1 MASLVSRSLRNPVRR
16 ALLALAVPLSL
27 SLAAGSAFAQAW
39 PSKPITLVVPFPPGG
54 PTDVASRIVAQK
66 MSLALKQNI
75 VIDNRSGASGTVGA
89 ATAARAP
96 ADGYTFVMLATP
108 TLLASHLYGPTG
120 GYDIFKNFTPVGSV
134 YDLPIVLV
142 VNPKSLPEVTNLQ
155 SLIAKAKAEGGK
167 LNYTTAGAGSFG
179 HLTTEQLKTIGK
191 FDMQHVPYR
200 GSAPAVTDLIGGQ
213 VPAMFSDLVA
223 VIPHIRAGKLRA
235 IAVGSAKRVSLLPD
249 VPTVA
254 EQGFPGFDAT
264 SWGGLL
270 APVGTPKDVV
280 DRMSAA
286 LKNALADKEVQD
298 KLESVGSFAAYRT
311 PEQTGVRMKQD
322 FERWGKVIRDNH
334 ITNQ

>member
-1 MASLVSRSLRNPVRR
+1 MASLAFRSLRNPLRR
-16 ALLALAVPLSL
+16 ALLALALP
-27 SLAAGSAFAQAW
+27 LAAGTAFAQAW
-39 PSKPITLVVPFPPGG
+39 PAKPITLIVPFPPGG

-66 MSLALKQNI
+66 MSVALKQSI

-89 ATAARAP
+89 AAAARATP
-96 ADGYTFVMLATP
+96 DGYTFVMLATP

-120 GYDIFKNFTPVGSV
+120 YDIFRNFTPVGSV

-142 VNPKSLPEVTNLQ
+142 VNPKSLPDVTGVQ
-155 SLIAKAKAEGGK
+155 GLIAKAKAEGGK
-167 LNYTTAGAGSFG
+167 LNYTSAGAGSFG

-213 VPAMFSDLVA
+213 VPAMFSDLVG
-223 VIPHIRAGKLRA
+223 VLPHIKAGKLRA
-235 IAVGSAKRVSLLPD
+235 IAVGSGQRVSLLPD
-249 VPTVA
+249 VKTVA

-270 APVGTPKDVV
+270 APAGTPKDVI
-280 DRMSAA
+280 DRMSAE
-286 LKNALADKEVQD
+286 LKTALADKEVQD
-298 KLESVGSFAAYRT
+298 KLQSVGTFAAYRT
-311 PEQTGVRMKQD
+311 PEQTGVRMRQD

>member
-1 MASLVSRSLRNPVRR
+1 MASLVSRSLRNPLRR
-16 ALLALAVPLSL
+16 ALVALALPLI
-27 SLAAGSAFAQAW
+27 AGSAFAQAW
-39 PSKPITLVVPFPPGG
+39 PAKPITLIVPFPPGG

-66 MSLALKQNI
+66 MSVALKQNI

-89 ATAARAP
+89 AAAARAAP
-96 ADGYTFVMLATP
+96 DGYTFVMLATP
-108 TLLASHLYGPTG
+108 TLLASHLYGPT

-142 VNPKSLPEVTNLQ
+142 VNPKSLPDVTTLQ
-155 SLIAKAKAEGGK
+155 GLIAKAKAEDGK

-213 VPAMFSDLVA
+213 VPAMFSDLVG
-223 VIPHIRAGKLRA
+223 VLPHVKAGKLRA
-235 IAVGSAKRVSLLPD
+235 IAVGSGQRVSLLPD
-249 VPTVA
+249 VKTVA

-270 APVGTPKDVV
+270 APAGTPKDVIA
-280 DRMSAA
+280 RMSAE
-286 LKNALADKEVQD
+286 LKTALADKQVQE

-311 PEQTGVRMKQD
+311 PEQTGVRMRED
-322 FERWGKVIRDNH
+322 FERWGKVIRDNK

>member
-1 MASLVSRSLRNPVRR
+1 MASLVSRSLRSPVRR
-16 ALLALAVPLSL
+16 ALVALALPLSL
-27 SLAAGSAFAQAW
+27 SLVAGSAFAQAW

-155 SLIAKAKAEGGK
+155 TLIAKAKAEGGK

-223 VIPHIRAGKLRA
+223 VIPHIRAGKVRA

-280 DRMSAA
+280 DRMSVA

>member
-1 MASLVSRSLRNPVRR
+1 MASLVSRSLRSPVRR
-16 ALLALAVPLSL
+16 ALVALALPLSL
-27 SLAAGSAFAQAW
+27 SLVAGSAFAQAW

-155 SLIAKAKAEGGK
+155 TLIAKAKAEGGK

-223 VIPHIRAGKLRA
+223 VIPHIRAGKVRA

>member
-1 MASLVSRSLRNPVRR
+1 MASLSSLRSPVRR
-16 ALLALAVPLSL
+16 ALLALALPLV
-27 SLAAGSAFAQAW
+27 AGTAFAQAW
-39 PSKPITLVVPFPPGG
+39 PAKPITLIVPFPPGG

-89 ATAARAP
+89 AAAARAP

-120 GYDIFKNFTPVGSV
+120 YDIFKNFTPVGSV

-142 VNPKSLPEVTNLQ
+142 VNPKSLPDVTGVQ
-155 SLIAKAKAEGGK
+155 GLIAKAKAEGGK
-167 LNYTTAGAGSFG
+167 LNYTSAGAGSFG
-179 HLTTEQLKTIGK
+179 HLTTEQLKNIGK

-213 VPAMFSDLVA
+213 VPAMFSDLVG
-223 VIPHIRAGKLRA
+223 VLPHIKAGKLRA
-235 IAVGSAKRVSLLPD
+235 IAVGSGQRVSLLPD
-249 VPTVA
+249 VKTVA

-270 APVGTPKDVV
+270 APAGTPKDVI
-280 DRMSAA
+280 DRMSAE
-286 LKNALADKEVQD
+286 LKTALADKEVQD
-298 KLESVGSFAAYRT
+298 KLQSVGTFSAYRT
-311 PEQTGVRMKQD
+311 PEQTGVRMRED

>member
-1 MASLVSRSLRNPVRR
+1 MASPVSRSAFRSLRNPVRR
-16 ALLALAVPLSL
+16 ALVALALPLI
-27 SLAAGSAFAQAW
+27 AGSAFAQAW
-39 PSKPITLVVPFPPGG
+39 PAKPITLIVPFPPGG

-66 MSLALKQNI
+66 MSVALKQNI

-89 ATAARAP
+89 AAAARAP
-96 ADGYTFVMLATP
+96 SDGYTFVMLATP
-108 TLLASHLYGPTG
+108 TLLASHLYGPTS
-120 GYDIFKNFTPVGSV
+120 YDIFKNFTPVGSV

-142 VNPKSLPEVTNLQ
+142 VNPKSLPDVTTLQ
-155 SLIAKAKAEGGK
+155 GLIAKAKAEGGK

-223 VIPHIRAGKLRA
+223 VLPHIRAEKLRA
-235 IAVGSAKRVSLLPD
+235 IAVGSGQRVSLLPD
-249 VPTVA
+249 VKTVA

-270 APVGTPKDVV
+270 APAGTPKNVI
-280 DRMSAA
+280 DRMSAE
-286 LKNALADKEVQD
+286 LKTALADKQVQE

-311 PEQTGVRMKQD
+311 PEQTGTRMRQD
-322 FERWGKVIRDNH
+322 FERWGKVIRDNK

>member
-1 MASLVSRSLRNPVRR
+1 MASLSLRSPVRR
-16 ALLALAVPLSL
+16 ALLALALPLI
-27 SLAAGSAFAQAW
+27 AGSAFAQAW
-39 PSKPITLVVPFPPGG
+39 PAKPITLIVPFPPGG

-66 MSLALKQNI
+66 MSAALKQNI

-89 ATAARAP
+89 ATAARAAP
-96 ADGYTFVMLATP
+96 DGYTFVMLATP
-108 TLLASHLYGPTG
+108 TLLAAHLYGPT

-142 VNPKSLPEVTNLQ
+142 VNPKSLPEVNSLQ
-155 SLIAKAKAEGGK
+155 GLIAKAKAEGGK

-179 HLTTEQLKTIGK
+179 HLTTEQIKTIGK

-213 VPAMFSDLVA
+213 VPAMFSDLVG
-223 VIPHIRAGKLRA
+223 VLPHIKAGKLRA
-235 IAVGSAKRVSLLPD
+235 IAVGSAKRVSLLSD
-249 VPTVA
+249 VKTVA

-270 APVGTPKDVV
+270 APAGTPKDVI
-280 DRMSAA
+280 DRMSAE
-286 LKNALADKEVQD
+286 LKAALADKEVQD
-298 KLESVGSFAAYRT
+298 RLQSVGSFAAYRT
-311 PEQTGVRMKQD
+311 PEQTGARMRED

-334 ITNQ
+334 ITTQ